1 MSANFELIKMG
12 SRHHFLIS
20 IKYFGVVITKNVNK
34 SKCLQ
39 FYVKGENVQIY
50 Y

>member
-12 SRHHFLIS
+12 SRHYFLIA
-20 IKYFGVVITKNVNK
+20 IKYSGVEITKNVNK

-39 FYVKGENVQIY
+39 FYVKG
-50 Y
+50 